1 MLIAARTHDYGK
13 QPIDR
18 LAELLKG
25 EGIDAAQLVL
35 PKGFTEISSYDD
47 VTPEIIERIR
57 SDFEREGIKIH
68 ILGCYMDLGNPD
80 DDVRKNAVDT
90 FKKCLAFNKMLGASI
105 VGSETA
111 YPHLTDEEKKIWH
124 PYMMDSI
131 ARLVEEAEQLEVD
144 MAVEP
149 VYWHPLKDL
158 ETTAKVFDKMNS
170 SRLRMIFDPANVL
183 GHPEI
188 DQDAYWDEWLSEL
201 GDKIEAVHMKDFVL
215 VENGE
220 YIPVCLG
227 EGVIRYDRIIRWLK
241 TNKPDIVIVR
251 EELQMETA
259 QQDLKYMRE
268 LWENT
273 VI

>member
-1 MLIAARTHDYGK
+1 M
-13 QPIDR
+13 
-18 LAELLKG
+18 
-25 EGIDAAQLVL
+25 
-35 PKGFTEISSYDD
+35 
-47 VTPEIIERIR
+47 
-57 SDFEREGIKIH
+57 
-68 ILGCYMDLGNPD
+68 
-80 DDVRKNAVDT
+80 
-90 FKKCLAFNKMLGASI
+90 
-105 VGSETA
+105 
-111 YPHLTDEEKKIWH
+111 
-124 PYMMDSI
+124 
-131 ARLVEEAEQLEVD
+131 
-144 MAVEP
+144 
-149 VYWHPLKDL
+149 
-158 ETTAKVFDKMNS
+158 VFDKMNS

-183 GHPEI
+183 EHPEI

-215 VENGE
+215 GESGE

>member
-1 MLIAARTHDYGK
+1 
-13 QPIDR
+13 
-18 LAELLKG
+18 
-25 EGIDAAQLVL
+25 
-35 PKGFTEISSYDD
+35 
-47 VTPEIIERIR
+47 
-57 SDFEREGIKIH
+57 
-68 ILGCYMDLGNPD
+68 
-80 DDVRKNAVDT
+80 
-90 FKKCLAFNKMLGASI
+90 
-105 VGSETA
+105 
-111 YPHLTDEEKKIWH
+111 
-124 PYMMDSI
+124 
-131 ARLVEEAEQLEVD
+131 

-158 ETTAKVFDKMNS
+158 ETTAMVFDKMNS

-183 GHPEI
+183 EHPEI

-215 VENGE
+215 GENGE

-227 EGVIRYDRIIRWLK
+227 DGVIRYDRIIRWLK

>member
-1 MLIAARTHDYGK
+1 
-13 QPIDR
+13 
-18 LAELLKG
+18 
-25 EGIDAAQLVL
+25 
-35 PKGFTEISSYDD
+35 
-47 VTPEIIERIR
+47 
-57 SDFEREGIKIH
+57 
-68 ILGCYMDLGNPD
+68 
-80 DDVRKNAVDT
+80 
-90 FKKCLAFNKMLGASI
+90 MLGASI

-131 ARLVEEAEQLEVD
+131 ARLVEEAERLGVD

-158 ETTAKVFDKMNS
+158 ETTAMVFDKMNS

-183 GHPEI
+183 EHPEI
-188 DQDAYWDEWLSEL
+188 DRDAYWDEWLSEL
-201 GDKIEAVHMKDFVL
+201 GDKIEAGPYERFRPRRKT
-215 VENGE
+215 GE